1 MIARICLLLSLSF
14 GWAGQAMSQLSY
26 TTIPF
31 SELADWAD
39 DDHSAALAV
48 FVETCADVGRPEFQR
63 LCQIAKD
70 GHGARAFFETFF
82 QPVMI
87 ADEAPALFT
96 GYYEPELNGSL
107 VRTQRF
113 RFPIYR
119 RPDELRSGQPF
130 STRREIEEG
139 NILANRGLEIAWLE
153 DSVDRFFLQVQGS
166 GRIKLPDGSVR
177 RVGFAGKNGH
187 PYSSVGRALVQNGA
201 LEQHQISADAIR
213 NWVRRNP
220 VEGRALLWINKSYVF
235 FREVSEVPAER
246 GPVGAMGRSITTM
259 RSIAVDP
266 DINLLG
272 SPIWIEKSGRTP
284 LNRLMIAQDTGSAIK
299 GAQRADIFFGTGL
312 TAGIEAGRIRD
323 EGRMIVLM
331 PIEYALSK
339 LTDPFE

>member
-1 MIARICLLLSLSF
+1 MIVRLGFLFLTFLLSS
-14 GWAGQAMSQLSY
+14 GPAMSELNY
-26 TTIPF
+26 LPVAF
-31 SELADWAD
+31 SELEGWEN
-39 DDHSAALAV
+39 DDHEAALSV
-48 FVETCADVGRPEFQR
+48 FRETCGDVDRSDFRR
-63 LCQIAKD
+63 LCQIARD

-82 QPVMI
+82 QPVEI
-87 ADEAPALFT
+87 TDGSPPLFT
-96 GYYEPELNGSL
+96 GYFEPELNGSTT
-107 VRTQRF
+107 RTERY

-119 RPDELRSGQPF
+119 KPPELRSGQAF
-130 STRREIEEG
+130 ATRREIEENG
-139 NILANRGLEIAWLE
+139 ILSNRGLEIAWLE

-166 GRIKLPDGSVR
+166 GRIKLSDGNVL
-177 RVGFAGKNGH
+177 RVGFAAKNGH
-187 PYSSVGRALVQNGA
+187 RYSSVGRALVERGA

-220 VEGRALLWINKSYVF
+220 EEGRELLWINRSYVF
-235 FREVSEVPAER
+235 FREINEVPAER
-246 GPVGAMGRSITTM
+246 GPLGAMARSITTM

-272 SPIWIEKSGRTP
+272 SPIWIEKSGRNP

-323 EGRMIVLM
+323 GGRMVILM

-339 LTDPFE
+339 LTDAQE